1 MSQFDPQPG
10 EKFRHFKGNL
20 YQIIC
25 RATHSET
32 NEDLVIYQALYGD
45 FGIYARPCSMFTSE
59 VDHDKYPDVAQQYRF
74 MLLSELKK
82 QSQMTDLAKKEAKD
96 IATAVSSLMQEE
108 TEEEDDYVPDQDPAM
123 VHMLKFLDTDDFEE
137 KYRIVKEMAVQNE
150 LNDTFID
157 NMAASMDLV
166 IGDGSLEDRTSQLMI
181 CISTRKRFESTRL
194 R

>member
-59 VDHDKYPDVAQQYRF
+59 VDHDKYLYAVCLDFLASLYEEQSRFYEAAKFYENSLKIFERVFPDSTDWINDLQDA
-74 MLLSELKK
+74 LSRLKTR
-82 QSQMTDLAKKEAKD
+82 TDINNQK
-96 IATAVSSLMQEE
+96 
-108 TEEEDDYVPDQDPAM
+108 
-123 VHMLKFLDTDDFEE
+123 
-137 KYRIVKEMAVQNE
+137 
-150 LNDTFID
+150 
-157 NMAASMDLV
+157 
-166 IGDGSLEDRTSQLMI
+166 
-181 CISTRKRFESTRL
+181 
-194 R
+194 

>member
-59 VDHDKYPDVAQQYRF
+59 VDHDKYPDVTQQYRF

-82 QSQMTDLAKKEAKD
+82 QSQTAELAKKEAKD

-108 TEEEDDYVPDQDPAM
+108 AEEEDDYVPDQDPAM

-166 IGDGSLEDRTSQLMI
+166 IGDGPLEDRTSQLMI

>member
-82 QSQMTDLAKKEAKD
+82 QSQMTELTKKEAKD

-108 TEEEDDYVPDQDPAM
+108 AEEEDDYVPDQDPAM

-166 IGDGSLEDRTSQLMI
+166 IGDGPLEDRTSQLMI

>member
-82 QSQMTDLAKKEAKD
+82 QSQMTELTKKEAKD

-108 TEEEDDYVPDQDPAM
+108 TKEEDDYVPDQDPAM

>member
-45 FGIYARPCSMFTSE
+45 FGIYARPCSVFTSE
-59 VDHDKYPDVAQQYRF
+59 VDHDKYPDVTQQYRF

-82 QSQMTDLAKKEAKD
+82 QSQTTELAKKEAKD

-108 TEEEDDYVPDQDPAM
+108 TKEEDDYVPDQDPAM

>member
-1 MSQFDPQPG
+1 
-10 EKFRHFKGNL
+10 
-20 YQIIC
+20 
-25 RATHSET
+25 
-32 NEDLVIYQALYGD
+32 
-45 FGIYARPCSMFTSE
+45 MFTSE

>member
-82 QSQMTDLAKKEAKD
+82 QSQTAELAKK
-96 IATAVSSLMQEE
+96 
-108 TEEEDDYVPDQDPAM
+108 EDDYVPDQDPAM

-166 IGDGSLEDRTSQLMI
+166 IGDGPLEDRTSQLMI

>member
-82 QSQMTDLAKKEAKD
+82 QSQTAELAKKEAKD

-108 TEEEDDYVPDQDPAM
+108 TKEEDDYVPDQDPAM

-166 IGDGSLEDRTSQLMI
+166 IGDGPLEDRTSQLMI